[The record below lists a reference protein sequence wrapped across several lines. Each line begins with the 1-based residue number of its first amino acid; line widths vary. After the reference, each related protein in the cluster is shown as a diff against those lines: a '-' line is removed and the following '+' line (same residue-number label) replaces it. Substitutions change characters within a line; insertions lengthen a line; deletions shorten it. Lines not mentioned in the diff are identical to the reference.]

1 MSSFNHRG
9 GRRPWRG
16 SSGSASSRGRI
27 RTPPAPPLGL
37 LLKQLIP
44 AQCAD
49 DDTGAQDKVEITD
62 TKFLAS
68 YNWMD
73 ARDPSIVF
81 PGRFNREEPDM
92 SIAD

>member
-1 MSSFNHRG
+1 MSSFNYRG

-16 SSGSASSRGRI
+16 SSGSTSSRGPI
-27 RTPPAPPLGL
+27 TTPPAPPLGL
-37 LLKQLIP
+37 LLEQLTP

-49 DDTGAQDKVEITD
+49 DGTGARDKVEITD

-73 ARDPSIVF
+73 ARDPSIVC
-81 PGRFNREEPDM
+81 PGRFNREEPNM
-92 SIAD
+92 VIAD